1 MGGNDKEDLIF
12 FFLDGMGK
20 DQTSHDEGSS
30 IRKQLDIEKATRCV
44 EPWVLHATEELL
56 NTAPETKDAPYVG

>member
-1 MGGNDKEDLIF
+1 MGWEKIRQVMMKEVPL
-12 FFLDGMGK
+12 
-20 DQTSHDEGSS
+20 ESS
-30 IRKQLDIEKATRCV
+30 LDIEKATRCV